1 MKKITG
7 FALVGLFALVLGVPA
22 AQHFHGSTASARS
35 NYKIKGEVRAQSG
48 GYRHVVIIK
57 NKTRDW
63 LNCEVWTD
71 IDPQPPQSTRVGPR
85 NTREVIIRTRAE
97 QDEFIPYGF
106 CRTN

>member
-7 FALVGLFALVLGVPA
+7 FVFAVLLALTLGVPLP
-22 AQHFHGSTASARS
+22 HFHGSTASARS

-63 LNCEVWTD
+63 LSCEVWTD

>member
-7 FALVGLFALVLGVPA
+7 FVFVVLLALTLGVPLPD
-22 AQHFHGSTASARS
+22 FGGSTASARS

-71 IDPQPPQSTRVGPR
+71 VDPQPPHSTRVGPR
-85 NTREVIIRTRAE
+85 NTREVVIRTRAE
-97 QDEFIPYGF
+97 EDEFIPYGF
-106 CRTN
+106 CRNN

>member
-1 MKKITG
+1 
-7 FALVGLFALVLGVPA
+7 
-22 AQHFHGSTASARS
+22 
-35 NYKIKGEVRAQSG
+35 
-48 GYRHVVIIK
+48 
-57 NKTRDW
+57 
-63 LNCEVWTD
+63 VWTD